1 MALSIRADVIQLF
14 YQSVTRYHVPTILSK
29 YNEITQRYA
38 RYIFVLISKF
48 YISLQDFVGRNIYFY
63 YMTNGNNMLLSHER
77 RVRNISHLQ
86 HVIHYWQK

>member
-1 MALSIRADVIQLF
+1 MDLSIRVDVIQLS
-14 YQSVTRYHVPTILSK
+14 YQYVTRHHVLIVLSK

-48 YISLQDFVGRNIYFY
+48 YISPQECVGRNIYFY

>member
-1 MALSIRADVIQLF
+1 MALSIRVDVIQLS
-14 YQSVTRYHVPTILSK
+14 YQYVTRHHVLIVLSK

-63 YMTNGNNMLLSHER
+63 YMTNGKNMLLSHDER
-77 RVRNISHLQ
+77 VQYISHFQ
-86 HVIHYWQK
+86 QIRHNWQT